1 MDELT
6 EVLRD
11 NRWFEFNALFLVVYE
26 KLRERKAAG
35 GGQEMLRLRMYEKL
49 QGLVQRGVVEKSGK
63 TYRGIASAL
72 ATMAERVAAQHC
84 QQLLDVVKAPVSDQP
99 KVENANK
106 PGMSRR
112 PR

>member
-11 NRWFEFNALFLVVYE
+11 SRWFEFNALFLVVYE
-26 KLRERKAAG
+26 KLRERKAVG

-72 ATMAERVAAQHC
+72 AMLAERVAAQHC
-84 QQLLDVVKAPVSDQP
+84 QQLLNVVKSSEAAPP
-99 KVENANK
+99 K
-106 PGMSRR
+106 SRKR
-112 PR
+112 V